1 MPDCFGKDFFT
12 IPENS
17 QIVQLL
23 EKSRRAIRIK
33 NETRD
38 EVAELMHQLLV
49 AKGSNRIILLL
60 RILTLIAES
69 KHIKTLCNKE
79 TAIECSPAEN
89 ERINN
94 IYQYI
99 LDNYSRNITLE
110 QIAQV
115 AHLAPHSFC
124 RYFISRTK
132 RNIFAVPDRGPRGK
146 CM

>member
-17 QIVQLL
+17 QIAQLL

-69 KHIKTLCNKE
+69 KHIKTLCNK
-79 TAIECSPAEN
+79 
-89 ERINN
+89 
-94 IYQYI
+94 
-99 LDNYSRNITLE
+99 
-110 QIAQV
+110 
-115 AHLAPHSFC
+115 
-124 RYFISRTK
+124 
-132 RNIFAVPDRGPRGK
+132 
-146 CM
+146 